1 MADIPRPRTPLDET
15 TWRYPQ
21 FISNFGPLNENLVM
35 HYFYES
41 SFYDPTSSNGQLM
54 AQINRNPAAAAK
66 ITSNHDFFEALKK
79 FRGTEYILTVA
90 NNEAGIFVIR
100 KQIRK
105 APRDVNVNGRM
116 QKVEDVSVVQ
126 DYFIVGENIYQ
137 APLVGAVVQNRL
149 LTITRDLRETLKL
162 AMEATSKAA
171 EEAAIATTTASAT
184 PATSQQP
191 GTQPQTAVGTPTP
204 GGQQPG
210 AQQLPQKTQSRK
222 QMDEML
228 LRTSLELSAKF
239 GDEFMDD
246 HAPLLD
252 NPGSMLATGA
262 GIKGPSSAQ
271 DAMKRGSTPVPP
283 RPQIG
288 MKK

>member
-1 MADIPRPRTPLDET
+1 MLIWL
-15 TWRYPQ
+15 Q
-21 FISNFGPLNENLVM
+21 
-35 HYFYES
+35 
-41 SFYDPTSSNGQLM
+41 
-54 AQINRNPAAAAK
+54 
-66 ITSNHDFFEALKK
+66 
-79 FRGTEYILTVA
+79 
-90 NNEAGIFVIR
+90 
-100 KQIRK
+100 
-105 APRDVNVNGRM
+105 
-116 QKVEDVSVVQ
+116 
-126 DYFIVGENIYQ
+126 
-137 APLVGAVVQNRL
+137 

>member
-1 MADIPRPRTPLDET
+1 MTSHFHIFFSNRANYLNT
-15 TWRYPQ
+15 T
-21 FISNFGPLNENLVM
+21 VM

-149 LTITRDLRETLKL
+149 VGLPKEYRSITEV
-162 AMEATSKAA
+162 
-171 EEAAIATTTASAT
+171 EEGEEESANMVT
-184 PATSQQP
+184 
-191 GTQPQTAVGTPTP
+191 VNYY
-204 GGQQPG
+204 
-210 AQQLPQKTQSRK
+210 
-222 QMDEML
+222 E
-228 LRTSLELSAKF
+228 
-239 GDEFMDD
+239 
-246 HAPLLD
+246 
-252 NPGSMLATGA
+252 GS
-262 GIKGPSSAQ
+262 
-271 DAMKRGSTPVPP
+271 
-283 RPQIG
+283 
-288 MKK
+288 